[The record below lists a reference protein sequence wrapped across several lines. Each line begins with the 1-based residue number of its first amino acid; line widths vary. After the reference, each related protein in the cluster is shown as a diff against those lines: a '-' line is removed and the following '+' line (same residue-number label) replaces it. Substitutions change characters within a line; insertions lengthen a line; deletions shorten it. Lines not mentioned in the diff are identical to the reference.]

1 MLKYGGNGKLKQ
13 ACVYRR
19 CANPTETFQTP
30 KTDSANPVQSQFKSE
45 SPRVKITFPATITS
59 SPSIKTESTPIKI
72 KTVYTAGPFNKAS
85 VTQSPPKKKKPNKYD
100 EDPDFV
106 IGDMEENDDDDVHE
120 TVLEEIEVR
129 LILFNFLFFKN
140 KFWIGIKSIHFLQ
153 KCSSFYENKDF
164 QLLSAG
170 TSLERFGERT
180 LFS

>member
-30 KTDSANPVQSQFKSE
+30 KTDSATPVQSQFKSE

-85 VTQSPPKKKKPNKYD
+85 VTQSPPKKKKSNKYD

-129 LILFNFLFFKN
+129 LITPPRTPSISRLKSQIMKPTFELKVGVKSGLEFF
-140 KFWIGIKSIHFLQ
+140 ILKS
-153 KCSSFYENKDF
+153 Y
-164 QLLSAG
+164 
-170 TSLERFGERT
+170 
-180 LFS
+180 

>member
-1 MLKYGGNGKLKQ
+1 MLKYGGDGKLKQ

-30 KTDSANPVQSQFKSE
+30 KTDSATPVQSQFKSE

-85 VTQSPPKKKKPNKYD
+85 VTQSPPKKKKSNKYD

-106 IGDMEENDDDDVHE
+106 IGDMEENDDDDLHE

-129 LILFNFLFFKN
+129 
-140 KFWIGIKSIHFLQ
+140 
-153 KCSSFYENKDF
+153 
-164 QLLSAG
+164 
-170 TSLERFGERT
+170 T
-180 LFS
+180 LFSKISFGLIFY

>member
-1 MLKYGGNGKLKQ
+1 MLKYGGDGKLKQ

-30 KTDSANPVQSQFKSE
+30 KTDSATPVQSQFKSE

-85 VTQSPPKKKKPNKYD
+85 VTQSPPKRKSNKYD
-100 EDPDFV
+100 EDPDFI
-106 IGDMEENDDDDVHE
+106 IGDMEENDDEDLHE

-129 LILFNFLFFKN
+129 IFFSKLSFGLMFYYYFLDNFEKQ
-140 KFWIGIKSIHFLQ
+140 IQ
-153 KCSSFYENKDF
+153 K
-164 QLLSAG
+164 
-170 TSLERFGERT
+170 
-180 LFS
+180 